1 MLQNIH
7 LTLQDLFRCSYTHIN
22 SHMDWWT
29 FSHLRLRKKTNQIQ
43 CHSPIS
49 LLHTCNLATSFIP
62 CFLYLAF
69 SSNYVDVLFFPFFPT
84 STSCITTSFLPFPIY
99 SYDHVS
105 GKACYTSNSDKYWAL
120 LREEAI
126 ILSLKTLQTTM
137 QNKETS
143 ANSKL
148 LPEWVRG
155 SYLLSHLQAILKL
168 DFFFASRLFFFIPHR
183 DRFPRLGG
191 IRRNWFLSAQIQ
203 NSVQRLCFEKLVL
216 FTLLTWAGRA
226 NAQEKIKIF

>member
-1 MLQNIH
+1 MNI
-7 LTLQDLFRCSYTHIN
+7 
-22 SHMDWWT
+22 
-29 FSHLRLRKKTNQIQ
+29 FSFEIEKKKTNQIQ

-84 STSCITTSFLPFPIY
+84 STSCITTSFLPFPTY

-155 SYLLSHLQAILKL
+155 STCSAISRQSWNYI
-168 DFFFASRLFFFIPHR
+168 FFCQQIILFHPPQR
-183 DRFPRLGG
+183 
-191 IRRNWFLSAQIQ
+191 QISQ
-203 NSVQRLCFEKLVL
+203 V
-216 FTLLTWAGRA
+216 GRH
-226 NAQEKIKIF
+226 QKELISQCPDTE